1 MSDVDELVPPAPTRQ
16 QTELPSPKD
25 MERATLARI
34 AEQEQ
39 PIAPVKQEAVKPE
52 VVEAK
57 SEEITEQQIAM
68 LDLKL
73 KSGTEL
79 TEEEKALASKID
91 SEITIE
97 APKVYKI
104 AGQEVTS
111 LDLEKKFLAEYPT
124 YKFDGMPA
132 TEKHNLIDM
141 YAKAQNRSEA
151 SRAIDNGQKVNAQE
165 RDYLRQTRVSLEVTA
180 KTLLDAQNAQVQ
192 QYQELEK
199 LALSAIS
206 DQDIYMEDGRIDFA
220 KAQLLMNK
228 NNALQQ
234 LPKVNQEITRI
245 KNEIQSTRDRITDA
259 RITELIS
266 AHAEYKTSEPIDI
279 LLMKMERNDPSVTF
293 EDKIKVKEISEM
305 LSQINPSMG
314 IDIEDVYQYKLRSN
328 TLAVK
333 PVAQTTQARTVPELP
348 KAETLL
354 QKVEAY
360 KQRSKTKTPL
370 SGTGAPTEQPKISTA
385 RQLINHAHETLG
397 GNTVDPLRK
406 EFSYL

>member
-1 MSDVDELVPPAPTRQ
+1 MAEVDELVPQAPVRQ
-16 QTELPSPKD
+16 QIELPSPAD
-25 MERATLARI
+25 MVRATEARI
-34 AEQEQ
+34 AGTDKQPEQ
-39 PIAPVKQEAVKPE
+39 PVVAPAEPE
-52 VVEAK
+52 SPK
-57 SEEITEQQIAM
+57 NEEITEQQIAL

-79 TEEEKALASKID
+79 TEEEKALASRID

-104 AGQEVTS
+104 AGQDVTS
-111 LDLEKKFLAEYPT
+111 EDLEKKFISEYPT
-124 YKFDGMPA
+124 YKFDGMPIE
-132 TEKHNLIDM
+132 EKKSLIEM

-151 SRAIDNGQKVNAQE
+151 TRAIDTGQKANSQE
-165 RDYLRQTRVSLEVTA
+165 REYLRQTRVSLESTA
-180 KTLLDAQNAQVQ
+180 KTLLDAQVSQQQ

-199 LALSAIS
+199 LALSAIT
-206 DQDIYMEDGRIDFA
+206 DQEIYTEDGRIDFA

-234 LPKVNQEITRI
+234 LPKVNQEIQRI

-266 AHAEYKTSEPIDI
+266 AHAEYKTSEAIDI
-279 LLMKMERNDPSVTF
+279 ILMKMERNDPSVSF

-314 IDIEDVYQYKLRSN
+314 LDIEDVYQYKLRSN

-333 PVAQTTQARTVPELP
+333 PTAQTVQAHKIPELP

-354 QKVEAY
+354 QKVEEF
-360 KQRSKTKTPL
+360 KRRSKTKTPT
-370 SGTGAPTEQPKISTA
+370 SGTGAPTEQPKVSTA
-385 RQLINHAHETLG
+385 KQLINHAHQTLG
-397 GNTVDPLRK
+397 VGNTDPLRK